1 MIFDKSDNGEALTL
15 TLDKKLTAVTAD
27 QLEQDLSTMLKGVKN
42 FVVDMSKLAYV
53 SSAGLRVLL
62 KAQKYMKSKDGT
74 MTLKNA
80 VPEVMKIFETTGFNE
95 ILNVQ

>member
-1 MIFDKSDNGEALTL
+1 
-15 TLDKKLTAVTAD
+15 
-27 QLEQDLSTMLKGVKN
+27 MLNGVKD

-62 KAQKYMKSKDGT
+62 KAQKYMKKQNGN

-80 VPEVMKIFETTGFNE
+80 VPEVMKIFETTGFDE